1 MSTSDEREAAPGLRA
16 RVEADLK
23 ASLRAR
29 DRAVV
34 ATLRSLLAAFDNA
47 GAVPLTAEHV
57 PVYGRAN
64 EVARRAL
71 SDDDL
76 RAIVAR
82 EADELR
88 AAVAEYAAHGRA
100 EAEGLRAGLAVLGRY
115 LPG

>member
-1 MSTSDEREAAPGLRA
+1 MSDEAAPGLRA

-29 DRAVV
+29 DRAAT

-47 GAVPLTAEHV
+47 GAVPLTAAHV

-64 EVARRAL
+64 EVARRVL

-88 AAVAEYAAHGRA
+88 AAASEYVAHGRP
-100 EAEGLRAGLAVLGRY
+100 EADELWAGIEVLSRY
-115 LPG
+115 LSA